1 MAEAVTGKA
10 ESGVAL
16 PRSLVLDR
24 DLSLFALYLIP
35 SLYSA
40 WFLGVRWGYVSCLAS
55 AVVWAIDDWGE
66 QLSIA
71 IR

>member
-24 DLSLFALYLIP
+24 DLSLFALYLIHRCTQP
-35 SLYSA
+35 GSWESLGIRELSRQRRR
-40 WFLGVRWGYVSCLAS
+40 LGHR
-55 AVVWAIDDWGE
+55 
-66 QLSIA
+66 
-71 IR
+71 